1 VLGIDVYEQE
11 EIVLQDLS
19 ADIIKDD
26 VIQRLMSFLMFFGYC
41 SSGIFTE
48 EALTEILW

>member
-1 VLGIDVYEQE
+1 MESMFMNRK

-26 VIQRLMSFLMFFGYC
+26 VIQRLMSFSNVLVHVHQAFLQ
-41 SSGIFTE
+41 SVK
-48 EALTEILW
+48 LN